1 MEYQLYP
8 LSVTV
13 PYEGSTISWQPSP
26 PVYEGPVVLCCY
38 EAENITWQQESCSSV
53 MGLPLYMRPVVV
65 WTVVI
70 QNCDDPVWYWD
81 ISKKG
86 FRARE
91 RVLSEKAKQYGS
103 KASANVQTNRSRTVS
118 VLSLYVRKQESA
130 APTISEQEPE
140 QSKTLLYLAPT
151 EMTETNHTHTVCPAL
166 PCPSYRK
173 VQVLTQPS
181 TLSCLLQS
189 DILVSFPLGPGVA
202 CHDLFL

>member
-1 MEYQLYP
+1 M
-8 LSVTV
+8 

-38 EAENITWQQESCSSV
+38 KAESITWQEESCSSV

-70 QNCDDPVWYWD
+70 QNCDDPVRYWD

-86 FRARE
+86 FQARE
-91 RVLSEKAKQYGS
+91 RVLSEKAKQHGS
-103 KASANVQTNRSRTVS
+103 KASANVQTNQSRTVS

-151 EMTETNHTHTVCPAL
+151 EMTETNHTHTVWPAL
-166 PCPSYRK
+166 PFPSYRK
-173 VQVLTQPS
+173 VKVLTQPS